1 MQSTDTQAEGAYS
14 AAPAPATQAPTP
26 QGPAPR
32 GELASRQLAMPAHTN
47 PAGDV
52 FGGWIMASM
61 DAAAGMSATA
71 IAGGRTVTVAVSN
84 MVFMQPVKVGDAV
97 CFYTDLIRTGRTSIE
112 LAVEVWVLRQGRGPR
127 LKVTQAEFTFVAV
140 DENGRPRPLD
150 QAVLQ

>member
-1 MQSTDTQAEGAYS
+1 MQLANTKLDIDRD
-14 AAPAPATQAPTP
+14 AAAASVPT
-26 QGPAPR
+26 PR

-61 DAAAGMSATA
+61 DAAAGMTATA

-112 LAVEVWVLRQGRGPR
+112 LAVEVWVLRHGRG
-127 LKVTQAEFTFVAV
+127 
-140 DENGRPRPLD
+140 
-150 QAVLQ
+150 